1 MDFDQNGCG
10 HGPSARR
17 LHTKS
22 PVHSLF
28 CLHPAQPAGLAVALQ
43 NLAEPGGRAHPR
55 PFKGQ
60 VVRLP
65 HEAANSKL
73 TSFKTVVTL
82 GHANGVALQTV
93 HGTSQ
98 CQQSKQNLQ
107 LPPTTPRTLR
117 LSRRERSHSGGRCKS
132 IGHYDN
138 EPIHGL
144 GRRKCFCIP
153 RCRWSTNSWRPRKS
167 CRSTCR
173 IPTSSVSIRSPAQC
187 SSSHRQSHRRQHRIE
202 ATPCRPGSHSLVG
215 LWALGVT
222 WSLPPSRSRSLE
234 ALASP
239 SCTREACQEVGFH
252 FALVRLG
259 GRLVH
264 VHHLVPPGLLLHAA
278 GRQRKQRCKQRETHP
293 DDDQGHDGRLA
304 D

>member
-22 PVHSLF
+22 PVHSSF

-43 NLAEPGGRAHPR
+43 NLAEPGGRARPR
-55 PFKGQ
+55 PFKGR
-60 VVRLP
+60 VVPLP

-93 HGTSQ
+93 HGTSK

-107 LPPTTPRTLR
+107 LPPRNPRTLR
-117 LSRRERSHSGGRCKS
+117 LSRGGRSHSGGRCKS

-144 GRRKCFCIP
+144 VRRKCFCIP
-153 RCRWSTNSWRPRKS
+153 RCRWSTKGWRPRKS

-222 WSLPPSRSRSLE
+222 WSLLPSRSRSLE

-239 SCTREACQEVGFH
+239 SWHSRS
-252 FALVRLG
+252 LPRS
-259 GRLVH
+259 
-264 VHHLVPPGLLLHAA
+264 GLPL
-278 GRQRKQRCKQRETHP
+278 RSR
-293 DDDQGHDGRLA
+293 
-304 D
+304 

>member
-1 MDFDQNGCG
+1 MFTILFRQVSFCTPPAASASSGASSTRLILMMTKVMMGWQAQADWRTERDTSGLRPKRLRAWPVPTSSS
-10 HGPSARR
+10 PSARR
-17 LHTKS
+17 LHTNS
-22 PVHSLF
+22 PLHSLF
-28 CLHPAQPAGLAVALQ
+28 F
-43 NLAEPGGRAHPR
+43 EPGGRARPR
-55 PFKGQ
+55 PFKGR

-93 HGTSQ
+93 HDTSQ

-107 LPPTTPRTLR
+107 LPPRTPRTLR
-117 LSRRERSHSGGRCKS
+117 LSRRGRSLGGGRCKS

-144 GRRKCFCIP
+144 VRRKCFCIP

-202 ATPCRPGSHSLVG
+202 ATP
-215 LWALGVT
+215 
-222 WSLPPSRSRSLE
+222 
-234 ALASP
+234 
-239 SCTREACQEVGFH
+239 
-252 FALVRLG
+252 
-259 GRLVH
+259 
-264 VHHLVPPGLLLHAA
+264 
-278 GRQRKQRCKQRETHP
+278 
-293 DDDQGHDGRLA
+293 
-304 D
+304 